1 MINATSER
9 SGSGINRGEG
19 VHPLS
24 QVRGPSMSAPALAL
38 ALDPMGYNWLWHW
51 LWLSGFS
58 RVTQKSVYGS
68 GVVTVV
74 IVLGPAERL

>member
-1 MINATSER
+1 MVKR
-9 SGSGINRGEG
+9 FRYKPGEG
-19 VHPLS
+19 LHPLS
-24 QVRGPSMSAPALAL
+24 QVRDPCMSAPALAL
-38 ALDPMGYNWLWHW
+38 ALGPMGYNRLWHW

-74 IVLGPAERL
+74 IVLGPAKRL